1 MKIQQ
6 KKIMA
11 GGIKFFIKDGKK
23 EIGRA
28 YLYILKNDLH
38 KEPFGFLEDVLVDDN
53 YRGQGLGTN
62 LAQAVIKA
70 AQKHGCYKLICTSR
84 HSRSAVHTL
93 YERLGFKNHGL
104 EFRMNFFVEN

>member
-6 KKIMA
+6 KKITTR
-11 GGIKFFIKDGKK
+11 GIKFFIKDGKK

-38 KEPFGFLEDVLVDDN
+38 KEPFGFLEDVLVDEK
-53 YRGQGLGTN
+53 YRGHGLGTN
-62 LAQAVIKA
+62 LVQAIIKA

-84 HSRSAVHTL
+84 HSRSVVHAL
-93 YERLGFKNHGL
+93 YERLGFINHGL
-104 EFRMNFFVEN
+104 EFRIDFFVK

>member
-6 KKIMA
+6 KKITA
-11 GGIKFFIKDGKK
+11 RGIKFFITDGKK

-28 YLYILKNDLH
+28 YLYILSNDLH
-38 KEPFGFLEDVLVDDN
+38 KEPFGFLEDVLVDEN

-62 LAQAVIKA
+62 LVRRIIKA

-84 HSRSAVHTL
+84 HSRSTVHAL

-104 EFRMNFFVEN
+104 EFRMDFFVK

>member
-6 KKIMA
+6 KKITA
-11 GGIKFFIKDGKK
+11 RGIKFFIKDGQK

-38 KEPFGFLEDVLVDDN
+38 PEPFGFLEDVLVDEA

-62 LAQAVIKA
+62 LAQTIIKA
-70 AQKHGCYKLICTSR
+70 AQKHGCYKLICASR
-84 HSRSAVHTL
+84 HSRSTVHAL

-104 EFRMNFFVEN
+104 EFRMDFFV